1 MYVIFNNICY
11 NIYYKNNRIFNY
23 MENIQLS
30 VTENIF
36 KKIKYDIVF
45 GNLEPDQKL
54 KLNLLQTEYNVSIS
68 ILREVLNRLCGDGF
82 IIYKVQ
88 KGFFVSPISKKDLYE
103 IADLRITLETH
114 ALEISIK
121 NKDYEWEAEL
131 LGAYHKLNHAENE
144 LEKNN
149 LNAKSLWTKYDAEF
163 HQMLIKKCNSL
174 NLIRIHEVIFD
185 KYLRYQLLILKYR
198 GKDSIKE
205 HKDLLD
211 YSLISNIQK
220 AQNTLRDHIKKG
232 VDYAS
237 SNLSL

>member
-1 MYVIFNNICY
+1 
-11 NIYYKNNRIFNY
+11 

-54 KLNLLQTEYNVSIS
+54 KLNLLQKEYNVSIS

-103 IADLRITLETH
+103 IADLRIILETH

-174 NLIRIHEVIFD
+174 NLIKIHEVIFD

>member
-1 MYVIFNNICY
+1 
-11 NIYYKNNRIFNY
+11 

-30 VTENIF
+30 VTENVF

-45 GNLEPDQKL
+45 GNLKPNQKL
-54 KLNLLQTEYNVSIS
+54 KLNSLQKEYNVSIS

-88 KGFFVSPISKKDLYE
+88 KGFFVSPISKQDLYE
-103 IADLRITLETH
+103 IADLRIMLETH

-149 LNAKSLWTKYDAEF
+149 LNAKSLWTQYDAEF

-205 HKDLLD
+205 HKNLLD
-211 YSLISNIQK
+211 YSLTSNIQK
-220 AQNTLRDHIKKG
+220 AQNTLRNHIKKG
-232 VDYAS
+232 VEYAS

>member
-1 MYVIFNNICY
+1 
-11 NIYYKNNRIFNY
+11 
-23 MENIQLS
+23 MEKIQLS

>member
-1 MYVIFNNICY
+1 
-11 NIYYKNNRIFNY
+11 

-54 KLNLLQTEYNVSIS
+54 KLNLLQKEYNVSIS

-211 YSLISNIQK
+211 YALISNIQK

>member
-1 MYVIFNNICY
+1 
-11 NIYYKNNRIFNY
+11 

-88 KGFFVSPISKKDLYE
+88 KGFFVTPISKKDLYE

>member
-1 MYVIFNNICY
+1 
-11 NIYYKNNRIFNY
+11 

-220 AQNTLRDHIKKG
+220 AQNTLIDHIKKG